1 MDTLSYKTKSANK
14 ATVQKEWFVVDAT
27 DQVVGRMCS
36 QIAKI
41 IRGKHK
47 TSFTPNVNC
56 GDGVIVI
63 NAEKVKFTG
72 NKMSDKVYIH
82 HTMYPGGQRFATP
95 EDLMEKDP
103 TKIIKNAVAGMLP
116 KNSLGRD
123 CLKNLFV
130 YVGPNHNQEAQQP
143 KELKF

>member
-41 IRGKHK
+41 VRGKHK
-47 TSFTPNVNC
+47 PSFTPHVNC

-72 NKMSDKVYIH
+72 NKMTDKVYIH
-82 HTMYPGGQRFATP
+82 HTMYPGGQRTATP
-95 EDLMEKDP
+95 EDMMAKDP
-103 TKIIKNAVAGMLP
+103 TRIIKHAVAGMLP

>member
-41 IRGKHK
+41 VRGKHK

-95 EDLMEKDP
+95 EDLMEKDT
-103 TKIIKNAVAGMLP
+103 TKIIKNAVAEKKK

>member
-41 IRGKHK
+41 VRGKHK
-47 TSFTPNVNC
+47 PSFTPNVNC

-72 NKMSDKVYIH
+72 NKMTDKVYIH

-95 EDLMEKDP
+95 EDLMAKDP

-130 YVGPNHNQEAQQP
+130 YVGPNHNQKAQQP

>member
-82 HTMYPGGQRFATP
+82 HTMYPGGQRTATP
-95 EDLMEKDP
+95 EDMMAKDP
-103 TKIIKNAVAGMLP
+103 TRIIKHAVAGMLP

>member
-1 MDTLSYKTKSANK
+1 VDTLSYKTKSANK

-41 IRGKHK
+41 VRGKHK
-47 TSFTPNVNC
+47 ASFTPNVNC

-95 EDLMEKDP
+95 EDLMAKDP

>member
-1 MDTLSYKTKSANK
+1 VDTLSYKTKSANK

-41 IRGKHK
+41 VRGKHK
-47 TSFTPNVNC
+47 ASFTPNVNC

>member
-41 IRGKHK
+41 VRGKHK
-47 TSFTPNVNC
+47 PSFTPNVNC

-72 NKMSDKVYIH
+72 NKMTDKVYIH
-82 HTMYPGGQRFATP
+82 HTMYPSGQRTATP
-95 EDLMEKDP
+95 EDMMAKDP
-103 TKIIKNAVAGMLP
+103 TRIIKHAVAGMLP

>member
-41 IRGKHK
+41 VRGKHK
-47 TSFTPNVNC
+47 PSFTPNVNC

>member
-41 IRGKHK
+41 VRGKHK
-47 TSFTPNVNC
+47 PSFTPNVNC

-72 NKMSDKVYIH
+72 NKMTDKVYIH
-82 HTMYPGGQRFATP
+82 HTMYPGGQRTATP
-95 EDLMEKDP
+95 EDMMAKDP
-103 TKIIKNAVAGMLP
+103 TRIIKHAVAGMLP

>member
-1 MDTLSYKTKSANK
+1 VDTLSYKTKSANK

-95 EDLMEKDP
+95 EDLMAKDP